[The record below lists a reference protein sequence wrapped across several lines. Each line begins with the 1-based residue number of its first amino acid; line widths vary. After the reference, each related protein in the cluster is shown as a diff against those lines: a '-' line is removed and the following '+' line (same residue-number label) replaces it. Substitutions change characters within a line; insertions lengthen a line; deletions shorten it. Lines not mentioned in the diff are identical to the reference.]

1 MTIGNGNNTG
11 IQVHGG
17 YISADVVA
25 VGNGAQAMKTVRT
38 GIDPQDLMRLL
49 GELRDALM
57 TSIADPQT
65 RAILGKDVETIA
77 GEARKPEPDRD
88 LLGRTLAT
96 LSDKIKLLGNAVTG
110 TDALIGALKK
120 ISQALGFVSVLV

>member
-1 MTIGNGNNTG
+1 M
-11 IQVHGG
+11 
-17 YISADVVA
+17 
-25 VGNGAQAMKTVRT
+25 
-38 GIDPQDLMRLL
+38 
-49 GELRDALM
+49 
-57 TSIADPQT
+57 
-65 RAILGKDVETIA
+65 ETIA